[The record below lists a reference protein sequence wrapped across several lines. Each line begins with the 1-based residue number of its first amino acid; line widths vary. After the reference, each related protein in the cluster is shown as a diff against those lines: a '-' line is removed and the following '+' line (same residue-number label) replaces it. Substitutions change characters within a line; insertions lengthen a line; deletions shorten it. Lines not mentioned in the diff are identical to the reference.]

1 MDKYQIHKFSEKL
14 LQKSVFHHLDHYI
27 KNMADEKPL
36 QGNMFAPI
44 SINVDLTTGCSF
56 NCAHC
61 IDEHIINTGKLL
73 KIEYVKGLIKNWSKN
88 GLKSVILIG
97 GGEPT
102 LYPYFEDVV
111 KFIKK
116 LDLQLGIVSNGAR
129 IDRIEKIVKL
139 LGRKD
144 WVRFSIDAGKNESF
158 QRLHSPL
165 IKITLEDVLA
175 GAKSL
180 RGKNSQ
186 LQIGYSF
193 LVIGDD
199 KYANKIKL
207 LNNIKEISL
216 AARLAE
222 ENGFSYI
229 SIKPFIDPEGTRAT
243 KVSKENLKEIAREI
257 KESRKYETNNFKV
270 IDSVNLRVFYDRELE
285 KSMKSQSKICHVQF
299 FRLVVTPDGI
309 FQCSLW
315 RGFNNAKIIDA
326 NKKLDQKY
334 YKELNKRRLGV
345 LKKFNAKN
353 ICSEVKCL
361 YSPFNSWAEEMIKGS
376 GKSIKPVE
384 DFNDYFL

>member
-1 MDKYQIHKFSEKL
+1 MDKYQIHKFSNKL
-14 LQKSVFHHLDHYI
+14 LQKSVFSHLDHYT
-27 KNMADEKPL
+27 KNMAAGKPL
-36 QGNMFAPI
+36 QGNKFAPI
-44 SINVDLTTGCSF
+44 SINVDLTTGCNF

-73 KIEYVKGLIKNWSKN
+73 KIDYIKGLIKNWSKN

-139 LGRKD
+139 LERKD

-165 IKITLEDVLA
+165 VRITLEDVLV

-180 RGKNSQ
+180 RGKNNQ

-199 KYANKIKL
+199 KYIKKIKL

-216 AARLAE
+216 AAKLAK

-229 SIKPFIDPEGTRAT
+229 SVKPYIDPEGARAT
-243 KVSKENLKEIAREI
+243 KVSSKNLKEIAEEI
-257 KESRKYETNNFKV
+257 KKSRKYETDSFKV
-270 IDSVNLRVFYDRELE
+270 IDSINLRVFYDKELE
-285 KSMKSQSKICHVQF
+285 KSMKNQSEICHIQF
-299 FRLVVTPDGI
+299 FRLIVTPDGI

-315 RGFNNAKIIDA
+315 RGFDNAKIIDA

-334 YKELNKRRLGV
+334 YKNLNEKRLEI

-361 YSPFNSWAEEMIKGS
+361 YSPFNSWAEKMIKGS
-376 GKSIKPVE
+376 EESAKPVE